1 MERLTER
8 FMHGLGVKDCYDSCS
23 VCDVAGCCGLLEDI
37 LEKLAHYEDLE
48 EQLEKLY
55 GGKMPLDEVV
65 ENLNRIVQNGEEK
78 LDYARILTNAEA
90 ERWDKWKDLEEQGRL
105 LELPCAVGD
114 TVYLISSQ
122 YSECSKYQER
132 FNDCN
137 CQGCE
142 DECDSYKDYFIHVNE
157 NISAEW
163 IVRAMRLN
171 RFGENVFLTQEA
183 AEAKLKE
190 MEGAK

>member
-8 FMHGLGVKDCYDSCS
+8 FMHGLGVKDCYNSCS

-65 ENLNRIVQNGEEK
+65 ENLNRVIQNGEEK

-90 ERWDKWKDLEEQGRL
+90 ERWGKWKDLEEQGRL

-132 FNDCN
+132 FNDCS

-183 AEAKLKE
+183 AEAKLKG

>member
-1 MERLTER
+1 MSRLTKQ
-8 FMHGLGVKDCYDSCS
+8 FDSGVGHNECHDSCMT
-23 VCDVAGCCGLLEDI
+23 CNGAPCELAQAMID
-37 LEKLAHYEDLE
+37 KLAHYEDLE

-90 ERWDKWKDLEEQGRL
+90 EKWDKWKDLEKQGRL
-105 LELPCAVGD
+105 IELPCAVGD

-132 FNDCN
+132 FNDYN

-142 DECDSYKDYFIHVNE
+142 NECDSHKEYFIHVNE
-157 NISAEW
+157 NMSAEW

-171 RFGENVFLTQEA
+171 RFGEDVFLTKEA
-183 AEAKLKE
+183 AEAKLAE
-190 MEGAK
+190 MEGAE